1 MVEPSSGCFE
11 SFQIL
16 LSEHLSKLYIVH
28 CTTNALHVT
37 PILATS
43 SDLVPCLQ
51 YKAPFCLFSKL
62 PKNQV
67 SAVSW
72 FSIRFPYQWIQ
83 LPLNHMVCLIL
94 PNSTLFAF
102 WTIYLLST
110 YKYKRQN
117 RAICLQNL
125 CKTLSAL
132 FYKFKASR
140 ARTSQQCARFLNW
153 HWLLYTQACKDQGL
167 KDQGSRTK
175 D

>member
-11 SFQIL
+11 SFQML
-16 LSEHLSKLYIVH
+16 LSEHLSKLYIVQPMH
-28 CTTNALHVT
+28 CIWRLWQRPLLTWC
-37 PILATS
+37 
-43 SDLVPCLQ
+43 LV
-51 YKAPFCLFSKL
+51 YKAPFSLFSKL

-72 FSIRFPYQWIQ
+72 FSIRFLYQWIQ
-83 LPLNHMVCLIL
+83 LPLNHMVFLIL

-102 WTIYLLST
+102 WTIYVLST

-125 CKTLSAL
+125 CNTLSAL

-167 KDQGSRTK
+167 RTK
-175 D
+175 G